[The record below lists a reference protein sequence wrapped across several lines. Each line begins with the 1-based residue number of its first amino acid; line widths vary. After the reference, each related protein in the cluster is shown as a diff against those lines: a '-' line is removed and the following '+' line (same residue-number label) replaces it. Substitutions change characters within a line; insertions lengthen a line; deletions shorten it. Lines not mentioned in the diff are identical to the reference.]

1 MFHAAAP
8 SPLVDVVHVDE
19 TLQVEQIELPFR
31 LSSLNRNEIVIK
43 EIRGILEIEYIKKL
57 HILWPFHH

>member
-31 LSSLNRNEIVIK
+31 LGSLHRNYIVIK
-43 EIRGILEIEYIKKL
+43 EIHEILELGE
-57 HILWPFHH
+57 